1 MSLGRPKRFDI
12 GSMRQRCTVQQV
24 TETQDD
30 SGQPVVT
37 WSDYVVDEPCQ
48 FIPTGGTESMRGRQ
62 LEAGTKAIFRVRY
75 RSGYQPEMRI
85 VYGSTNYGITYVN
98 PVDGLRR
105 YVELVCVT

>member
-12 GSMRQRCTVQQV
+12 GSMRHRCTIQQV

-37 WSDYVVDEPCQ
+37 WSNYVVDEPCQ

>member
-12 GSMRQRCTVQQV
+12 GSMRHRCTIQQV

-37 WSDYVVDEPCQ
+37 WSNYVVDEPCQ

-98 PVDGLRR
+98 PVDVLRR

>member
-12 GSMRQRCTVQQV
+12 GSMRHRCTVQQV

-37 WSDYVVDEPCQ
+37 WSNYVVDEPCQ

-85 VYGSTNYGITYVN
+85 IYGSTNYGITYVN